1 MNERKLDILS
11 ISQILDFN
19 FYVPAYQRGYRWTEH
34 QVENLLNDI
43 SDFKPDRID
52 STDEQ
57 TWYCLQPLVVKLKSI
72 DENKKKWFEV
82 IDGQQRLTTIYLIL
96 HYLNQGYVAS
106 RRKKIFELDYAT
118 RKTSKTFLIEKL
130 NENSIDKSNIDYFH
144 ISSAYSIIH
153 KWFTKIGSSFKY
165 AEFETKFIENTK
177 VIWYETEEKDT
188 ISIFTR
194 INIGKI
200 PLTNSELVKA
210 LFLNSSNFDKK
221 KSEKSNLKQIE
232 ISTEWDRIEN
242 ILQNRDFWYFINEKE
257 NELETRF
264 EFILNLLAN
273 KTDKDHE
280 FFTFEFFYKKFNNCG
295 ENKEIV
301 VSDNWKEIKKV
312 FQTIE
317 EWFLDR
323 EFYHKIGFLITVGE
337 KINDLIKLSRKIL
350 KSEFKIELNKKIG
363 KKIECNLR
371 NLKYSDKQKVR
382 NILLLHNI
390 QTILNNQNE
399 TSRFM
404 FDMYKKEKWDI
415 EHIHAI
421 AEEMPEK
428 EEHQIDWLKE
438 VSEFISDET
447 LKKKAT
453 ELHLKDFANLYKTIL
468 DYFSE
473 NNKHEDVDD
482 ISNLVLLDAST
493 NRAYKNSIF
502 PVKRKTIIEKDRQ
515 GVFIPICTRN
525 VFMKYY
531 NFNVSQMTFW
541 GEIDEQKYIND
552 IFEVLTPYK
561 TIKMEEQTNE

>member
-1 MNERKLDILS
+1 MNEKKLDILS
-11 ISQILDFN
+11 ISQILNFN

-43 SDFKPDRID
+43 SDFKPDRIE
-52 STDEQ
+52 SSDEQ
-57 TWYCLQPLVVKLKSI
+57 TWYCLQPLVVKFKNI

-96 HYLNQGYVAS
+96 HYLNQGCVVN
-106 RRKKIFELDYAT
+106 RRKKIFEVDYAT
-118 RKTSKTFLIEKL
+118 RETSKTFLIEKL

-144 ISSAYSIIH
+144 ISNAYSIIH
-153 KWFTKIGSSFKY
+153 KWFTKNGSSFKY

-242 ILQNRDFWYFINEKE
+242 ILQNPDFWYFINEKE

-264 EFILNLLAN
+264 EFILNLIAN

-280 FFTFEFFYKKFNNCG
+280 FFTFEFFYKKFNNCH
-295 ENKEIV
+295 ENKEIEV
-301 VSDNWKEIKKV
+301 NDNWKEIKKV

-337 KINDLIKLSRKIL
+337 KIIDLIKLSRKIL
-350 KSEFKIELNKKIG
+350 KSEFKTELNNKIG
-363 KKIECNLR
+363 KKIECNLLK
-371 NLKYSDKQKVR
+371 LKYSDKQKVR

-428 EEHQIDWLKE
+428 EEHQKDWLKE
-438 VSEFISDET
+438 VSEFITDET
-447 LKKKAT
+447 LKKKAA
-453 ELHLKDFANLYKTIL
+453 ELQLNDFANLYKTIL

>member
-52 STDEQ
+52 SSDEQ
-57 TWYCLQPLVVKLKSI
+57 TWYCLQPLVVKFKSI

-144 ISSAYSIIH
+144 ISNAYSIIH
-153 KWFTKIGSSFKY
+153 KWFTKNGSSFKY

-242 ILQNRDFWYFINEKE
+242 ILQNTDFWYFINEKE

-264 EFILNLLAN
+264 EFILNLIAN

-280 FFTFEFFYKKFNNCG
+280 FFTFEFFYNKFNNCQ

-301 VSDNWKEIKKV
+301 VNDNWKEIKKV

-350 KSEFKIELNKKIG
+350 KSDFKIELNKKIG

-404 FDMYKKEKWDI
+404 FDMFKKEKWDI

-428 EEHQIDWLKE
+428 EEHQKDWLKE
-438 VSEFISDET
+438 VSEFITDET

-453 ELHLKDFANLYKTIL
+453 ELHLNDFANLYKNIL

-502 PVKRKTIIEKDRQ
+502 PVKRKTIIEKDKQ

-552 IFEVLTPYK
+552 IFELLTPYK
-561 TIKMEEQTNE
+561 TIKMEDKTNE

>member
-52 STDEQ
+52 SSDEQ
-57 TWYCLQPLVVKLKSI
+57 TWYCLQPLVVKFKSI

-144 ISSAYSIIH
+144 ISNAYSIIH
-153 KWFTKIGSSFKY
+153 KWFTKNGSSFKY

-242 ILQNRDFWYFINEKE
+242 ILQNTDFWYFINEKE

-264 EFILNLLAN
+264 EFILNLIAN

-280 FFTFEFFYKKFNNCG
+280 FFTFEFFYNKFNNCQ

-301 VSDNWKEIKKV
+301 VNDNWKEIKKV

-350 KSEFKIELNKKIG
+350 KSDFKIELNKKIG

-399 TSRFM
+399 SSRFM
-404 FDMYKKEKWDI
+404 FDMFKKEKWDI

-428 EEHQIDWLKE
+428 EEHQKDWLKE
-438 VSEFISDET
+438 VSEFITDET

-453 ELHLKDFANLYKTIL
+453 ELHLNDFANLYKNIL

-502 PVKRKTIIEKDRQ
+502 PVKRKTIIEKDKQ

-552 IFEVLTPYK
+552 IFELLTPYK
-561 TIKMEEQTNE
+561 TIKMEDKTNE